1 MELGVVDLSAPVD
14 TQARV
19 MAQACEGL
27 GFFRIPLSVVD
38 REVCDAA
45 WATAAAFFALPK
57 AVKRE
62 IEFPEPGYPYGYSP
76 FGHET
81 LARSLDDREARP
93 DAKESLSVGPDCGSA
108 VVDAPEQRWIRS
120 PSLWPTAIP
129 ALRPAW
135 TAYYRALADVA
146 ARLMSVMAVALE
158 LPPDHFDP
166 MIDRPITSMRAIHY
180 PAEPPGDGALRAGA
194 HADYGTLTILRTDH
208 VPGLQIRT
216 PDGEWADVAP
226 DPGTFVVNLGDSIAQ
241 WTNDR
246 WRSTVHRVVPADEP
260 RQSMAF
266 FHMANWDAVIECL
279 PGCAVAGEQPR
290 HEPVEAGPWLMR
302 KFRSTVVP
310 DGGPDDRAE

>member
-1 MELGVVDLSAPVD
+1 MELGVVDCSAPVD
-14 TQARV
+14 VQARA
-19 MAQACEGL
+19 MAEACEGL
-27 GFFRIPLSVVD
+27 GFFRLPLSVVD

-45 WATAAAFFALPK
+45 WEAAGAFFALPE

-81 LARSLDDREARP
+81 LARSLDDLDARP
-93 DAKESLSVGPDCGSA
+93 DAKESLSVGPDCGPA
-108 VVDAPEQRWIRS
+108 VVDDPAQEWIRS

-129 ALRPAW
+129 SLRPAW
-135 TAYYRALADVA
+135 TAYYRALAEVA
-146 ARLMSVMAVALE
+146 ARLMSVMAVALD
-158 LPPDHFDP
+158 LAPDHFDP

-180 PAEPPGDGALRAGA
+180 PAEPADDGALRAGA

-208 VPGLQIRT
+208 VPGLQILT
-216 PDGEWADVAP
+216 PGGEWAEVDP
-226 DPGTFVVNLGDSIAQ
+226 DPEMFVVNLGDSIAQ

-279 PGCAVAGEQPR
+279 PGCVVAGERPR

-302 KFRSTVVP
+302 KFQSTVAP
-310 DGGPDDRAE
+310 AEGRGDSPA